1 MPFEKRMHGRTIF
14 YKEIEMK
21 WSKFRNKSEPNPIGI
36 MKK

>member
-1 MPFEKRMHGRTIF
+1 MSFEKRIHRRDIF

-21 WSKFRNKSEPNPIGI
+21 WSKLRNIWIPNQIGI